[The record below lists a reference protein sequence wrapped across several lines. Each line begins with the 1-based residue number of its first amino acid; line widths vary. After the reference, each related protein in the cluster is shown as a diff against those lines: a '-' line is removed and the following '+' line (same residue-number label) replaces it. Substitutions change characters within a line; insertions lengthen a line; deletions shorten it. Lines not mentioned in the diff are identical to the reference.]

1 MATLGAAHTLGAVD
15 TRGVGIG
22 MVAATRTDGSV
33 AAPTPDRA
41 HGADASVTVALAPTR
56 AVVPGQPEEAWL
68 IRFIVTPHLTLA
80 TAADVT
86 WGGISA
92 L

>member
-1 MATLGAAHTLGAVD
+1 MVSMWPSMATLGAAHTLGAVD

-22 MVAATRTDGSV
+22 MVAATGTDGSV
-33 AAPTPDRA
+33 AAPTPDLA
-41 HGADASVTVALAPTR
+41 HEADASVTVALAPTR
-56 AVVPGQPEEAWL
+56 AVWGLV
-68 IRFIVTPHLTLA
+68 RFIDPPHLTLA